1 MVALFATIY
10 YGYLVL
16 SWLYYNWKLFKAM
29 LHEQEERNPRHQVR
43 RVPLAPARVVAPAV
57 IDEPQP
63 AANNVNI
70 VVNDAPLVA
79 APNSTDN
86 TVGTRQRTTRS
97 N

>member
-1 MVALFATIY
+1 
-10 YGYLVL
+10 
-16 SWLYYNWKLFKAM
+16 M